1 MPDAGLITMTEMV
14 ENAKRI
20 CDVTQIPVIL
30 GYETLPHAGGIYG
43 ARVVLTLGVMFF
55 EAGLIADYEML
66 KNMKEKGLEYWYD
79 WREKAQGHPASWQR
93 IYDLVGFPEVR
104 AWEEKYLPQEQLGK
118 YDRSGGLYEPR

>member
-1 MPDAGLITMTEMV
+1 MKPYPTLAEFTELGL
-14 ENAKRI
+14 
-20 CDVTQIPVIL
+20 C
-30 GYETLPHAGGIYG
+30 
-43 ARVVLTLGVMFF
+43 LTLGVMFF